1 VCRPAHTVATH
12 GATNHPMQTAVLD
25 STPVIPYRSPSPR
38 AVSDSLLD
46 PPGDHGPSEPSAAPG
61 HSSGPGP
68 GLPSRFDLDH
78 DFTDALAHISR
89 IRKRKKLRR
98 DPVYQ
103 RIRPQLERVLRGF
116 EWDLEPTLGK
126 ELTTRRP
133 GCVRAVAWNVE
144 RGKRYEGL
152 STLLRTD
159 PELRDADILM
169 LTEVDIG
176 MGRSNNRNVPKEIA
190 AELGMGYVFA
200 NYHIVL
206 AEGDRGER
214 GHGIPNTKALHGCAL
229 LTRFP
234 VLRFEAVELF
244 ERRDKFHA
252 TEKRMGNKRTL
263 LCELLLP
270 DGPLTVALV
279 HLDPF
284 AGPRNRAVQLGEIVD
299 RMRRFGGKR
308 MLLGGDLNT
317 NTFDLSTTRGLA
329 YSLIWKMTRFSWQRM
344 AEQYMTPDE
353 NVERK
358 VFETLRSGGLQ
369 IDGFNDFNKGTIYY
383 DVYDPDLA
391 RKMLDYF
398 PRRVSQWMLRYLE
411 RKLAPWAGRVPM
423 RVDWFAGAGLTPR
436 CPQVIERPTVEGRIV
451 SDHNPILVDLELGP
465 PLEAS

>member
-1 VCRPAHTVATH
+1 MSRRARFP
-12 GATNHPMQTAVLD
+12 GLD
-25 STPVIPYRSPSPR
+25 STAAIPYQSPSPR

-46 PPGDHGPSEPSAAPG
+46 PPDDRGASESPPAG
-61 HSSGPGP
+61 SGARPGP
-68 GLPSRFDLDH
+68 GLPSRFELDH
-78 DFTDALAHISR
+78 DFAEALAHISR
-89 IRKRKKLRR
+89 IRRRRKLRR

-116 EWDLEPTLGK
+116 EWNLEPTLGTQ
-126 ELTTRRP
+126 LTTRRP
-133 GCVRAVAWNVE
+133 GSVRAVAWNVE
-144 RGKRYEGL
+144 RGKRFDGL
-152 STLLRTD
+152 CSLLQHD
-159 PELRDADILM
+159 AELRDADILM

-190 AELGMGYVFA
+190 AALGMGYVFA

-284 AGPRNRAVQLGEIVD
+284 AGPRNRAAQLAYIVE
-299 RMRRFGGKR
+299 RMRTFGGKR
-308 MLLGGDLNT
+308 LLLGGDLNT
-317 NTFDLSTTRGLA
+317 NTYDLSTTRGLA
-329 YSLIWKMTRFSWQRM
+329 YNIIYKMTRFSWQRM
-344 AEQYMTPDE
+344 AEQYMTPE
-353 NVERK
+353 ANFERK
-358 VFETLRSGGLQ
+358 VFEALRQGGLA

-398 PRRVSQWMLRYLE
+398 PRRVSQWMLSYLE

-436 CPQVIERPTVEGRIV
+436 CPQVIERPTVDGRIV

-465 PLEAS
+465 PLPEAAAQGE

>member
-1 VCRPAHTVATH
+1 VRGGQDDVRRDEGAGAQEDAFGRADVDGHGGRPGARGRRDAAVDLHGLGGRQREGVGTEHDRGCDDPGDQHGRQHIASAAGRRIVRWRRRHPHGACGEQRGAVGEASRRVRLSRGRARGRARAQPCRPAHTVATH
-12 GATNHPMQTAVLD
+12 EATNHWMQAAVLD
-25 STPVIPYRSPSPR
+25 SFAVIPYRSPSPR

-46 PPGDHGPSEPSAAPG
+46 PPGDPGPSEPCAVQG
-61 HSSGPGP
+61 HTSGPGP
-68 GLPSRFDLDH
+68 GLPPRFELDH

-98 DPVYQ
+98 DAVYQ

-116 EWDLEPTLGK
+116 EWDLEPTLGTP
-126 ELTTRRP
+126 LTTRRP

-176 MGRSNNRNVPKEIA
+176 MGRSNNRNVPREIA

-234 VLRFEAVELF
+234 VLRFEAVELY

-284 AGPRNRAVQLGEIVD
+284 AGPRNRAASSA
-299 RMRRFGGKR
+299 RS
-308 MLLGGDLNT
+308 
-317 NTFDLSTTRGLA
+317 STA
-329 YSLIWKMTRFSWQRM
+329 C
-344 AEQYMTPDE
+344 A
-353 NVERK
+353 
-358 VFETLRSGGLQ
+358 
-369 IDGFNDFNKGTIYY
+369 
-383 DVYDPDLA
+383 
-391 RKMLDYF
+391 
-398 PRRVSQWMLRYLE
+398 
-411 RKLAPWAGRVPM
+411 
-423 RVDWFAGAGLTPR
+423 
-436 CPQVIERPTVEGRIV
+436 
-451 SDHNPILVDLELGP
+451 
-465 PLEAS
+465 ASAASACCSAAT